1 MAVYQLYQHRNKL
14 NYSLFTN
21 NEQRYNVI
29 GGSNASLNAIV
40 GLINTITKQ
49 NKVNNTICY
58 YTCADTRLGNFELK
72 KMAGVSIDKPLTS
85 VDLINP
91 QQ

>member
-49 NKVNNTICY
+49 NKASNTICY